1 MAADPNVGQLL
12 GTQQEL
18 SNWAG
23 PYVTSM
29 LGQGAAIANAPY
41 QAYTGPLTAGESGL
55 QTQAFQGLGSLAMPE
70 STMGAYAPTSFTTPG
85 VAQQYMDPYMEGAI
99 APQIAEAKRQA
110 EIQRVQNA
118 GRMTKAGAYG
128 GDRQAILEAEGD
140 RNLAT
145 GIAGIYG
152 TGMEKAYQSGMGQFN
167 TEEQRRQAA
176 QDQTNQ
182 YGFNV
187 ANAQQAAG
195 ATQRAIEGEG
205 IAADYSQ
212 FQTERD
218 APYKNTQFMQ
228 SLLQGLPLST
238 TSASYSTPSAIGQA
252 AGAAEGARTVMDLF
266 SGWGTPTT
274 NGAGGSYAPNY
285 NSATNPYTAPASTIG
300 TAPTGIA
307 GINVNTGLKP

>member
-1 MAADPNVGQLL
+1 MATTTPVVDPNAGLPL
-12 GTQQEL
+12 GTEQAL
-18 SNWAG
+18 SSWAG
-23 PYVTSM
+23 PYVTQM
-29 LGQGAAIANAPY
+29 LGQGAGLANAPY

-70 STMGAYAPTSFTTPG
+70 STMGAYTPTSFTTPG

-99 APQIAEAKRQA
+99 APQIAEARRQA

-152 TGMEKAYQSGMGQFN
+152 TGMEKAYQSALGQFN

-205 IAADYSQ
+205 ITADYNQ
-212 FQTERD
+212 FQQERD
-218 APYKNTQFMQ
+218 YPYKNTQFMQ
-228 SLLQGLPLST
+228 SLLQNLPMST
-238 TSASYSTPSAIGQA
+238 T
-252 AGAAEGARTVMDLF
+252 
-266 SGWGTPTT
+266 GT
-274 NGAGGSYAPNY
+274 S
-285 NSATNPYTAPASTIG
+285 YTAPSTLNQTMGLVGGIMDLTKG
-300 TAPTGIA
+300 WGNTSPPATTTPVTSQTAPYSG
-307 GINVNTGLKP
+307 

>member
-1 MAADPNVGQLL
+1 MTAGSSSTTTTSAVDPNTGLPL
-12 GTQQEL
+12 GTEQSL
-18 SNWAG
+18 SSWAG
-23 PYVTSM
+23 PYVTQM
-29 LGQGAAIANAPY
+29 LAQGAGLANAPY

-55 QTQAFQGLGSLAMPE
+55 QTQAFQGLGSLAMPI
-70 STMGAYAPTSFTTPG
+70 STMGAYTPTSFTTPG

-110 EIQRVQNA
+110 EIQRVQDA
-118 GRMTKAGAYG
+118 SRMTKAGAYG

-212 FQTERD
+212 FQTEQA

-228 SLLQGLPLST
+228 SLLQGLPMST
-238 TSASYSTPSAIGQA
+238 T
-252 AGAAEGARTVMDLF
+252 
-266 SGWGTPTT
+266 GT
-274 NGAGGSYAPNY
+274 S
-285 NSATNPYTAPASTIG
+285 YTAPSAVNQTMGLVGGIMDLTKGWGNTSSPATTTSPATTASG
-300 TAPTGIA
+300 QSYVDYLGSL
-307 GINVNTGLKP
+307 NQ

>member
-1 MAADPNVGQLL
+1 MATTTPVVDPNAGLPL
-12 GTQQEL
+12 GTEQAL
-18 SNWAG
+18 SSWAG
-23 PYVTSM
+23 PYVTQM
-29 LGQGAAIANAPY
+29 LGQGAGLANAPY

-70 STMGAYAPTSFTTPG
+70 STMGAYTPTSFTTPG

-99 APQIAEAKRQA
+99 APQIAEARRQA

-212 FQTERD
+212 FQTEQQY
-218 APYKNTQFMQ
+218 PYKNTQFMQ
-228 SLLQGLPLST
+228 SLLQGLPMST
-238 TSASYSTPSAIGQA
+238 T
-252 AGAAEGARTVMDLF
+252 
-266 SGWGTPTT
+266 GT
-274 NGAGGSYAPNY
+274 S
-285 NSATNPYTAPASTIG
+285 YTAPSAANQTMGLVGGIMDLTKGWGNTSPPAATASGQSYIDYLG
-300 TAPTGIA
+300 S
-307 GINVNTGLKP
+307 LKP